1 MGSQGIKMV
10 KVAGIILI
18 GCILWATYG
27 VPERKYFYFGSPKK
41 FLLSSIMKNDLKES
55 LKQGVQIVRTTD
67 NLKQPG
73 FFGRIGK
80 RFSSSLKHFRMM
92 KKKKDAAVRLEEN

>member
-1 MGSQGIKMV
+1 MLFSFLV
-10 KVAGIILI
+10 
-18 GCILWATYG
+18 G
-27 VPERKYFYFGSPKK
+27 VPERKYFYFGAPKK
-41 FLLSSIMKNDLKES
+41 FLLSSILKNDLQGS
-55 LKQGVQIVRTTD
+55 LNQGVQIVRATD

-92 KKKKDAAVRLEEN
+92 KKKKNAALADN